1 MTINASLTLPCLAA
15 KGGAGLDRINS
26 VGIPEMGIVLLEPLG
41 LTSKGP
47 SRPIFQ
53 AYCVQS
59 RCEAEQETV
68 ERRECLGSGRHEAS
82 GGVRKARGP
91 DAR

>member
-1 MTINASLTLPCLAA
+1 MQCVAA
-15 KGGAGLDRINS
+15 DGGAGLNRVNS
-26 VGIPEMGIVLLEPLG
+26 VGTPEMGIVLPEPLG

-47 SRPIFQ
+47 SRPIIQ

-59 RCEAEQETV
+59 RCEAEQETL
-68 ERRECLGSGRHEAS
+68 EGRECLGSGRHEAS
-82 GGVRKARGP
+82 GGARKACGP

>member
-1 MTINASLTLPCLAA
+1 MQCLAA

-26 VGIPEMGIVLLEPLG
+26 VGIPEMGIALPEPLG

-68 ERRECLGSGRHEAS
+68 ERRERVGSGHREAL
-82 GGVRKARGP
+82 GGIRKACGP